1 MDVERNPGLIAKLVL
16 NDGTVLK
23 GEGFGFSSI
32 TVGEIVFNTGMV
44 GYTES
49 LTDPSYR
56 GQILCFTYP
65 LIGNYGVPEF
75 RRRDKYNLPVGF
87 ESESIQVSGVIVNEI
102 CEKPSH
108 WASKIT
114 LNEWLKQSKVSGI
127 YGIDTRELTK
137 KIRVHGVMMSI
148 LEVSKEPSSD
158 DFLIKKLE
166 NNLNYNDINFV
177 EKVSV
182 KEPVEYGVGD
192 NKVVLIDC
200 GVKLNIVRELLRR
213 GLKVIR
219 VPYDTSSRDIL
230 DFQPRGVIVSNGPGN
245 PKQCVKTVRT
255 VNELFDESIPLL
267 GICLGTQIIG
277 LALGGDTYKLKY
289 GHRGQNKPCIDLG
302 TLRSY
307 VTSQNHGYAINP
319 KSLEGTGL
327 KPWFVNADDKTIEG
341 LKHKNGRCISVQF
354 HPEASPGPNDTEYV
368 FDEFLNILKGD
379 SSE

>member
-219 VPYDTSSRDIL
+219 VPHDTSSRDIL

>member
-289 GHRGQNKPCIDLG
+289 GHRGQNKPCIDLE

>member
-1 MDVERNPGLIAKLVL
+1 LDVKRNYGLKAKLVL
-16 NDGTVLK
+16 KDGTVFK
-23 GEGFGFSSI
+23 GYGFGFPST
-32 TVGEIVFNTGMV
+32 TVGEAVFNTGMV

-75 RRRDKYNLPVGF
+75 RFKDKYNLPVGF

-114 LNEWLKQSKVSGI
+114 LDEWMKQSKVSGI

-148 LEVSKEPSSD
+148 LEVSNQSSSD
-158 DFLIKKLE
+158 DSLIKNLE
-166 NNLNYNDINFV
+166 NNLNYSDVNFV
-177 EKVSV
+177 KEVSV
-182 KEPVEYGVGD
+182 KEPIEYGEGN

-200 GVKLNIVRELLRR
+200 GVKLNIIRELLDRK
-213 GLKVIR
+213 LKVIR
-219 VPYDTSSRDIL
+219 VPYNTSSKDIL
-230 DFQPRGVIVSNGPGN
+230 DYQPMGVLVSNGPGD
-245 PKQCVKTVRT
+245 PKICGKTIKTVKK
-255 VNELFDESIPLL
+255 LFDDDIPLL
-267 GICLGTQIIG
+267 GICLGTQIIA

-307 VTSQNHGYAINP
+307 VTSQNHGYTINP
-319 KSLEGTGL
+319 KSLKSTGL
-327 KPWFVNADDKTIEG
+327 KPWFVNADDKTVEG
-341 LKHKNGRCISVQF
+341 LKHKNGRCLSVQF
-354 HPEASPGPNDTEYV
+354 HPEASPGPNDTEYI

-379 SSE
+379 TGG

>member
-1 MDVERNPGLIAKLVL
+1 MDVERNSELIAKLVL

-127 YGIDTRELTK
+127 CGIDTRELTK

-182 KEPVEYGVGD
+182 KKPVEYGVGD

-255 VNELFDESIPLL
+255 VNELFDERIPLL

-289 GHRGQNKPCIDLG
+289 GHRGQNKPCIDL
-302 TLRSY
+302 
-307 VTSQNHGYAINP
+307 
-319 KSLEGTGL
+319 E
-327 KPWFVNADDKTIEG
+327 
-341 LKHKNGRCISVQF
+341 
-354 HPEASPGPNDTEYV
+354 
-368 FDEFLNILKGD
+368 
-379 SSE
+379 

>member
-1 MDVERNPGLIAKLVL
+1 MGEETNHGLKAKLVL
-16 NDGTVLK
+16 NDGTVFK
-23 GEGFGFSSI
+23 GYGFGVPNK
-32 TVGEIVFNTGMV
+32 TVGEVVFNTGMV

-49 LTDPSYR
+49 LSDPSYR

-75 RRRDKYNLPVGF
+75 RLRDKYNLPIGF
-87 ESESIQVSGVIVNEI
+87 ESELIQVSGVIVNEV

-114 LNEWLKQSKVSGI
+114 LDEWLKQNKVSGI

-148 LEVSKEPSSD
+148 LEVSEDPSSD
-158 DFLIKKLE
+158 DMLIKNLE
-166 NNLNYNDINFV
+166 SNLNYGDINFV
-177 EKVSV
+177 EEVSV
-182 KEPVEYGVGD
+182 KQPVEYGKGD

-200 GVKLNIVRELLRR
+200 GVKLNIIRELLRR

-219 VPYDTSSRDIL
+219 VPYDASSKDIL
-230 DFQPRGVIVSNGPGN
+230 DYQPMGVLVSNGPGD
-245 PKQCVKTVRT
+245 PKICGKTIKTVKK
-255 VNELFDESIPLL
+255 LFDDDIPLL
-267 GICLGTQIIG
+267 GICLGTQIIA

-307 VTSQNHGYAINP
+307 VTSQNHGYTINP
-319 KSLEGTGL
+319 KSLKSTGL
-327 KPWFVNADDKTIEG
+327 KPWFVNADDKTVEG
-341 LKHKNGRCISVQF
+341 LKHKNGRCLSVQF
-354 HPEASPGPNDTEYV
+354 HPEASPGPNDTEYI
-368 FDEFLNILKGD
+368 FDEFLNILKGYTD
-379 SSE
+379 E

>member
-127 YGIDTRELTK
+127 CGIDTRELTK

>member
-368 FDEFLNILKGD
+368 FDEFLNILKGG